1 MDVLN
6 FLRRTDYMWVL
17 WGSLSVVL
25 FLIFQ
30 GSLWR
35 FFDHDEFEVI
45 HTSWK
50 VLRGET
56 LYADF
61 LQVRNPLLYLVLVPV
76 IALFGENTVTIIAA
90 RVLLFITFILL
101 LVFTYL
107 LTKKVFNRESA
118 LVSLVFLV
126 TTPLFFRK
134 VIEVRPD
141 VPQTLFALIS
151 LFFLFD
157 YFGSGKRRALVLS
170 SIMLAISFLFL
181 QKTAVLVLLVFIL
194 LFVSLLRGEL
204 PLRDFATYLACSFF
218 VVLPFFLYLVFT
230 GGLSMYLTVLEVH
243 AKFLYS
249 FTPYRTLASTFFT
262 NSGLCV
268 FFLLGLVF
276 FKRTADHW
284 RFAFL
289 ALFLLL
295 SVFLVP
301 TPYHQYYMLAMP
313 LVAAISAYAICSVF
327 ANKRALVMAAMLL
340 VALPTYHIYDDLK
353 QNPNASQ
360 LERIEYVLEVTGPDD
375 YVYDGD
381 IQFNLF
387 RKDLDYFWY
396 SVRPETGILA
406 TYQSLYPYDYDV
418 YELVERLRPK
428 VISAN
433 YLNVYDPRIA
443 SRYYANPKFRVLIR
457 RD

>member
-1 MDVLN
+1 M
-6 FLRRTDYMWVL
+6 
-17 WGSLSVVL
+17 VVL
-25 FLIFQ
+25 LIFQ
-30 GSLWR
+30 WSLGR
-35 FFDHDEFEVI
+35 FFDHDEFEAI
-45 HTSWK
+45 HSAWK
-50 VLRGET
+50 VLRGKT

-61 LQVRNPLLYLVLVPV
+61 AQAHNPLLYLVLVPV
-76 IALFGENTVTIIAA
+76 IALFGESTATIIAA
-90 RVLLFITFILL
+90 RVLVFILFL
-101 LVFTYL
+101 LMLVFTYL
-107 LTKKVFNRESA
+107 LSKKVFDRETA
-118 LVSLVFLV
+118 LVSVVFLA
-126 TTPLFFRK
+126 TTSLFYRK
-134 VIEVRPD
+134 AIEVRPD

-230 GGLSMYLTVLEVH
+230 GGLSMYMAIMEVH
-243 AKFLYS
+243 VKFLDS
-249 FTPYRTLASTFFT
+249 FTPYGTLANTFT
-262 NSGLCV
+262 ANTGLCV

-276 FKRTADHW
+276 FTKTADHR

-289 ALFLLL
+289 AIFLLL
-295 SVFLVP
+295 SVFLVRV
-301 TPYHQYYMLAMP
+301 PYQQYYMTSLP
-313 LVAAISAYAICSVF
+313 LVAVISAYALCSVF
-327 ANKRALVMAAMLL
+327 VNKRALVVVVLL
-340 VALPTYHIYDDLK
+340 CVALPTYYIYGMRYTDNK
-353 QNPNASQ
+353 YQ
-360 LERIEYVLEVTGPDD
+360 LERIEFVLEVTGPDD

-428 VISAN
+428 VISAY
-433 YLNVYDPRIA
+433 YLNVYDPRIVG
-443 SRYYANPKFRVLIR
+443 RYYANPKFRVLIR